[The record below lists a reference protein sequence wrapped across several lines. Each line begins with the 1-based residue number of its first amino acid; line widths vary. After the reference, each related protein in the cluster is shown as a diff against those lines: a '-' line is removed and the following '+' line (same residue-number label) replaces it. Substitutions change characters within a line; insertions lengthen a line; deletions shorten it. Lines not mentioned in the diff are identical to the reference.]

1 MGDFPQRHY
10 PARGQRDPWRVE
22 PKQYMYYQYLLISP
36 SYYQA
41 HLYRTTDGQKPPVE
55 ERVADL
61 DSVLAVYDVA
71 GNVFTQPFEIWW
83 ERSGAKLFKNADRT
97 VIGVEV
103 DQAQSREYY
112 LEVFQKE
119 LDEFLAASRQPL
131 VFLNGGA
138 QERSMMTRLI
148 MVQAMTLYPVVY
160 NTPVERWRLALALG
174 LSPDYRGADG
184 NLRPDSEPSVL
195 DADDRNQLDVQA
207 HNNLKAAINIA
218 ENAARGRYADA
229 NQLGA
234 HLEFDFEL
242 LSTILAN
249 NYEQELELSDTDL
262 EYMRAGETRSRV
274 LRWYENP
281 MRGRRQQHAL
291 TREQIIEAF
300 ELIRNRRNP

>member
-71 GNVFTQPFEIWW
+71 GDVFTQPFEIWW

-234 HLEFDFEL
+234 HLEFNFEL